1 MTVVATGLRGP
12 SAKTGPRGVIV
23 DNQPPRK
30 SSGDIDWGRLEQPT
44 SFRRGPATSNS
55 SGSTARKVDVQS
67 DPELDYL
74 DVPAFLR
81 KQAD

>member
-1 MTVVATGLRGP
+1 
-12 SAKTGPRGVIV
+12 
-23 DNQPPRK
+23 
-30 SSGDIDWGRLEQPT
+30 LEQPT

>member
-1 MTVVATGLRGP
+1 VATGLRTP
-12 SAKTGPRGVIV
+12 SAKTGPRGVVI
-23 DNQPPRK
+23 DSQPPRK
-30 SSGDIDWGRLEQPT
+30 MGGDIDYGRLDQPT
-44 SFRRGPATSNS
+44 SLRRGS
-55 SGSTARKVDVQS
+55 SLGEGATARKVQAQD

>member
-1 MTVVATGLRGP
+1 VQGTAQ
-12 SAKTGPRGVIV
+12 SA
-23 DNQPPRK
+23 
-30 SSGDIDWGRLEQPT
+30 
-44 SFRRGPATSNS
+44 
-55 SGSTARKVDVQS
+55 ARKMDLNA